1 MGFKGHSLFYRPVP
15 SSIHLL
21 PLRCEQLGNGSSK
34 YYHGGGLLPDTVSR
48 GTRVLTPTLFAPKG
62 SWAVRCLSVEEVLLA
77 HDWPM
82 CLIESA
88 VDCCDTLPPL
98 IPGKSLVAGFQ
109 QILGN
114 GGGLPQLQ

>member
-1 MGFKGHSLFYRPVP
+1 MGFKGQSLFYRPVP

-34 YYHGGGLLPDTVSR
+34 YYHGGCLLPDTVSR
-48 GTRVLTPTLFAPKG
+48 GTRVLTPTLLAPKG

-82 CLIESA
+82 CLIELA
-88 VDCCDTLPPL
+88 ANCCHTLPPL
-98 IPGKSLVAGFQ
+98 IPRKSLVAGFQ

-114 GGGLPQLQ
+114 GGV